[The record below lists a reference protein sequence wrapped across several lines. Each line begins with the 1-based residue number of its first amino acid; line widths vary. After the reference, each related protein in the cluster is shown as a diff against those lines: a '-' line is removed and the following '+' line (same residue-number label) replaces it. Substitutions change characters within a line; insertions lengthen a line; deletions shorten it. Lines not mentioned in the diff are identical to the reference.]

1 VSKGLVRITVFT
13 DAACPFAFSA
23 EPDLLALRWLY
34 GDQIEWTTRFVVL
47 SESREALDAS
57 PITLEMIE
65 ANDAKLAREHGM
77 PINSAKRPHL
87 LVAKPGDL
95 AVKAVQLNQPE
106 KADRFLRAMRVAWQT
121 DHRPVDNDEVML
133 DVAEE
138 VGIDREALDRWRKEP
153 ATIEAIDADM
163 RAARAPMSA
172 ALGALDHK
180 LAGPEDSR
188 RYTCPS
194 LEITAA
200 SNPQRKLVAPGF
212 QNHSAYDLM
221 IANAAPEIERR
232 EYATDPLEVLR
243 WADWPLAAVEVGR
256 VMGIDR
262 ATAEQKLEE
271 AGAINDRGYWSDPA
285 LRDEDQL
292 AGGPASA
299 DRLVGSPSV

>member
-1 VSKGLVRITVFT
+1 VTKGLVKITEFT

-34 GDQIEWTTRFVVL
+34 GDQIEWTTRMVVL
-47 SESREALDAS
+47 SESRAALDS
-57 PITLEMIE
+57 SGITLEMIE
-65 ANDAKLAREHGM
+65 RNDAKLASEHGM
-77 PINSAKRPHL
+77 PINATKRPHL

-95 AVKAVQLNQPE
+95 AVKAVQLHQPE
-106 KADRFLRAMRVAWQT
+106 LARQFLRAMRVAWQT
-121 DHRPVDNDEVML
+121 DHRPVDEDESIFA
-133 DVAEE
+133 VAEE
-138 VGIDREALDRWRKEP
+138 VGIDRAALELWRREP
-153 ATIEAIDADM
+153 ATLAALENDM
-163 RAARAPMSA
+163 RAAREPMTA

-180 LAGPEDSR
+180 LAGPADER

-200 SNPQRKLVAPGF
+200 SNPDHKLVAPGF
-212 QNHSAYDLM
+212 QNHNAYDLM
-221 IANAAPEIERR
+221 LANADPTIERAD
-232 EYATDPLEVLR
+232 YAEDPLEVLR

-262 ATAEQKLEE
+262 ESAERELEA

-299 DRLVGSPSV
+299 DRLMSRSGF